1 VTLPSE
7 PKLAAVS
14 SRVIFTK
21 ACSLA
26 LSESRIPSDLAA
38 NLIEQ
43 AKELLV
49 ASQSLSSTAEGERSA
64 SPLSDA
70 LGAEITTATGQLQAL
85 LDDAAAVTGE
95 LDLSA
100 DAMVDLSALEKLR
113 ALRIVTPEEELL
125 QFIQVRCLFTYVAS
139 AGAQPV
145 CRRNPHS
152 PHLCICVTA
161 MFTVGKRADV
171 PPTKHNRTLTVCKRR
186 QSRCARPSLS
196 RTTLRRFRRSQPSAR
211 GYHSARYRSWATAS
225 KSFPRTR

>member
-43 AKELLV
+43 AKELLA
-49 ASQSLSSTAEGERSA
+49 ASQSLSATAKGERSA

-100 DAMVDLSALEKLR
+100 DAMVDMSALEKLR
-113 ALRIVTPEEELL
+113 ALRVVTPEEDLL
-125 QFIQVRCLFTYVAS
+125 QFIQVRGPL
-139 AGAQPV
+139 
-145 CRRNPHS
+145 N
-152 PHLCICVTA
+152 LCELV
-161 MFTVGKRADV
+161 
-171 PPTKHNRTLTVCKRR
+171 
-186 QSRCARPSLS
+186 
-196 RTTLRRFRRSQPSAR
+196 
-211 GYHSARYRSWATAS
+211 
-225 KSFPRTR
+225 

>member
-7 PKLAAVS
+7 PKLAVVS

-43 AKELLV
+43 AKELLA
-49 ASQSLSSTAEGERSA
+49 ASQSLSATAEGERSA

-85 LDDAAAVTGE
+85 LDEAAAVKGE

-113 ALRIVTPEEELL
+113 ALRVVTPEEELL
-125 QFIQVRCLFTYVAS
+125 QFIQVRVPVAFMWF
-139 AGAQPV
+139 
-145 CRRNPHS
+145 C
-152 PHLCICVTA
+152 
-161 MFTVGKRADV
+161 F
-171 PPTKHNRTLTVCKRR
+171 
-186 QSRCARPSLS
+186 
-196 RTTLRRFRRSQPSAR
+196 
-211 GYHSARYRSWATAS
+211 
-225 KSFPRTR
+225 